1 MITTIPYETYFNLI
15 HGEKLTNEP
24 SLDRDTKAWILFMKL
39 HMMTSATFKSVSVWL
54 TVYLASLRFFYLRQI
69 QKLKTAAESTK
80 TKSKAKFF
88 QKTYVIIWIMVI
100 FFINTLSCLPA
111 YLFLT
116 VRENY
121 INEDPEKK
129 YFYLDESDLN
139 FKTKGLM
146 FKLVFYSQ
154 SIFGKF
160 IPCILLVIFTSL
172 LVHELIVK
180 KRAEKKLLET
190 CSRKKSEHILMK
202 IKNENQHRSL
212 IQIFGIKSNSN
223 ENISFDISNTHE
235 TATQT
240 NTKPVQRKKTA
251 KKTNENKRATHML
264 TLICVL
270 FLIAQLPLS
279 ILTLLSITMGDS
291 FYNNV
296 YMPLSDIME
305 MIVLV
310 SNSINFILLV
320 SMSSAFRDKFFSF
333 FKFIKHKNVK
343 H

>member
-1 MITTIPYETYFNLI
+1 
-15 HGEKLTNEP
+15 
-24 SLDRDTKAWILFMKL
+24 
-39 HMMTSATFKSVSVWL
+39 
-54 TVYLASLRFFYLRQI
+54 
-69 QKLKTAAESTK
+69 
-80 TKSKAKFF
+80 
-88 QKTYVIIWIMVI
+88 
-100 FFINTLSCLPA
+100 
-111 YLFLT
+111 
-116 VRENY
+116 
-121 INEDPEKK
+121 
-129 YFYLDESDLN
+129 
-139 FKTKGLM
+139 
-146 FKLVFYSQ
+146 
-154 SIFGKF
+154 
-160 IPCILLVIFTSL
+160 
-172 LVHELIVK
+172 
-180 KRAEKKLLET
+180 LET